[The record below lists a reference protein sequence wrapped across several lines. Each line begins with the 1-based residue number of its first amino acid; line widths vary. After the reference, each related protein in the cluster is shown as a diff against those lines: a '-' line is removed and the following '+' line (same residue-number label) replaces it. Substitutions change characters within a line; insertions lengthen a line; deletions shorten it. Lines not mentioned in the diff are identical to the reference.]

1 MSTIDKS
8 RKCVAKKCKKE
19 EEEYNKASR
28 KIEIGSNPED
38 DYSRLLQ
45 SKESKK
51 LNKCYETKCPNFI
64 RDGIE
69 SQKITAISA
78 CETEKNKK
86 WRNKMCEFASD
97 IQKVLDKKVITG
109 QDKMDLS
116 LKFSKL
122 VMS

>member
-8 RKCVAKKCKKE
+8 RKCAVKKCKKE

-28 KIEIGSNPED
+28 KIQIGSNPED
-38 DYSRLLQ
+38 DYSRLLK
-45 SKESKK
+45 SKASKK
-51 LNKCYETKCPNFI
+51 MNKCYETKCPNYI

-69 SQKITAISA
+69 SQKIMATSA

-86 WRNKMCEFASD
+86 WKKKMCEFAVD
-97 IQKVLDKKVITG
+97 IQKVLDKKIITG
-109 QDKMDLS
+109 QDKINLS